1 MESHRKSLLKRA
13 PSEEHTALASSAS
26 RHQQSYNLSSS
37 KGAAQTP
44 MFHNSFQY
52 KSKAAATLVTRPN
65 EELILQEYA
74 DDFHDRFRIDYQ
86 RMDKGTMR
94 KGTIQKGML

>member
-1 MESHRKSLLKRA
+1 
-13 PSEEHTALASSAS
+13 
-26 RHQQSYNLSSS
+26 
-37 KGAAQTP
+37 
-44 MFHNSFQY
+44 
-52 KSKAAATLVTRPN
+52 LVTRPN

>member
-1 MESHRKSLLKRA
+1 
-13 PSEEHTALASSAS
+13 
-26 RHQQSYNLSSS
+26 
-37 KGAAQTP
+37 